1 MNATA
6 FVDTNVLLYAIN
18 VLPADAPKTAAAV
31 KLLGRDDLGI
41 SVQVL
46 CEFYVQATHP
56 HSPQRLAPQTAKQYL
71 ATLRRYKV
79 QEMTVPVFE
88 RALALADRYVIS
100 LWDALI
106 LSAATELGCT
116 TLYSED
122 LNDGQDYAGVRVCNP
137 FVNKI
142 A

>member
-1 MNATA
+1 MNVTA
-6 FVDTNVLLYAIN
+6 FVDTNILLYSIN
-18 VLPADAPKTAAAV
+18 VLPADAAKATVAI
-31 KLLGRDDLGI
+31 KLLGRPDLAI

-56 HSPQRLAPQTAKQYL
+56 RSPQRLAPQAAKQYL
-71 ATLRRYKV
+71 ATLRRYTV
-79 QEMTVPVFE
+79 QEMTLTVFE

-106 LSAATELGCT
+106 LSAAAELGCT

-137 FVNKI
+137 FVTKI
-142 A
+142 V